1 VLCNDCFAMFDATTL
16 APRPPAVPHPAFN
29 WSTESARASM
39 RKLAE
44 LSPAAAWP
52 GHRGPLT
59 GDVGAVLAEAAKR

>member
-1 VLCNDCFAMFDATTL
+1 
-16 APRPPAVPHPAFN
+16 VPHPAFN
-29 WSTESARASM
+29 WSTEAARASM

-59 GDVGAVLAEAAKR
+59 GDVGAVLAEAAGR